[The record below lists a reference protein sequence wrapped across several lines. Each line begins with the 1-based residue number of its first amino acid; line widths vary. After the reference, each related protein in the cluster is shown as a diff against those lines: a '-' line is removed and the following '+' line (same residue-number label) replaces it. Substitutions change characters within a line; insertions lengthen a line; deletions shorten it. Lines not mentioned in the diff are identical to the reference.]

1 MRYVNVC
8 DTKKAAVPVYASLG
22 RNTATG
28 LLDAGL
34 GARSLWKNSPPPTDR
49 AAPVMDFGLN
59 ELSLTPSTL
68 RLDVLRHLT
77 FTLGKD
83 ADHASAYD
91 WRMAM
96 SYAIRD
102 RIMEPWFASTRKT
115 WATGNKRVYYLSMEF
130 LIGRILEDATV
141 NLGLRDMA
149 VEVMAG
155 FGQDFRSIVEDEPD
169 AALGNGG
176 LGRLAA
182 CFMESMATLGC
193 PAYGYGIRY
202 EHGLFRQRFEAGR
215 QVETPEDWLKQSHP
229 WEFPRPEASYTI
241 PFKGHIETVNGREV
255 WVPAETVMASAYDTP
270 VVGWQGKWANTL
282 RLWGAEASTQFD
294 LARFNRGDYAA
305 AAEPEALA
313 RTLSRVLY
321 PDDTTYQGKELRLKQ
336 EFFLTS
342 AALQDILRRFLATQS
357 DLRKLPEHVAIQMND
372 THPAIAGPELI
383 RLLSDVH
390 GMPFDDALETAR
402 QCLGYTNHTL
412 LPEALERWATFTFGS
427 VLPRH
432 MQIVERIDSWHRRTY
447 PSRPHYVGIVKHHEV
462 RMGELAFIMAHKV
475 NGVSALHSDLV
486 KQNLFPELHRL
497 HPERIINQTNGVTP
511 RRWLKMCNPGLSGL
525 ITDTIGSGWEAD
537 LDRLKGLEK
546 PIKTKSFRAE
556 FDAVKRANKVALSN
570 WIGQTQGVSVN
581 PDALFDVQ
589 IKRIHEYKRQL
600 LNILETIAH
609 WHKIKANPK
618 APWVPRVK
626 IFGGKAAPG
635 YVVAKEI
642 IRLINDVAVV
652 VNNDPETADLLKII
666 YPPNYNVSMAE
677 RLVPAADLSEQ
688 ISTAGKE
695 ASGTGNM
702 KFMMN
707 GAPTI
712 GTLDGANV
720 EILQEVGAEN
730 FFLFGLTAEEVATR
744 RQNPNHSREAIEE
757 SKTLQDV
764 LQMLAEGRFSPE
776 EPDRYHGIVHRIWHH
791 DYFLVAADF
800 DAFHEAQGAV
810 DTAYADR
817 ETWVTMAAMNTARSG
832 YFSSD
837 RTIRDYMDQIWT
849 VPSAL

>member
-1 MRYVNVC
+1 MN
-8 DTKKAAVPVYASLG
+8 D
-22 RNTATG
+22 
-28 LLDAGL
+28 
-34 GARSLWKNSPPPTDR
+34 
-49 AAPVMDFGLN
+49 
-59 ELSLTPSTL
+59 LSLTPKLLHT
-68 RLDVLRHLT
+68 DVLRHLT

-83 ADHASAYD
+83 TPNASVYD
-91 WRMAM
+91 WRMAL

-102 RIMEPWFASTRKT
+102 RIVEPWFASTRRT
-115 WATGNKRVYYLSMEF
+115 WADDRKRVYYLSMEF
-130 LIGRILEDATV
+130 LIGRILEDATI
-141 NLGLRDMA
+141 NLGLRDVA
-149 VEVMAG
+149 DEVMAG
-155 FGQDFRSIVEDEPD
+155 FGQDFRAIVEDEPD

-202 EHGLFRQRFEAGR
+202 EHGLFRQRFEGGQ
-215 QVETPEDWLKQSHP
+215 QVETPEDWLNQRHP
-229 WEFPRPEASYTI
+229 WEFERPESAYTI
-241 PFKGHIETVNGREV
+241 PFKGHIETRDGAEV
-255 WVPAETVMASAYDTP
+255 WVPGETVLASAYDTP

-282 RLWGAEASTQFD
+282 RLWGAKPTTMFD
-294 LARFNRGDYAA
+294 LERFNRGDYAA

-342 AALQDILRRFLATQS
+342 AALQDILRRYLANHS
-357 DLRKLPEHVAIQMND
+357 DLTALPQHVAIQMND

-390 GMPFDDALETAR
+390 GMEFDTALDTAR
-402 QCLGYTNHTL
+402 ACLGYTNHTL
-412 LPEALERWATFTFGS
+412 LPEALERWATFTFGN

-462 RMGELAFIMAHKV
+462 RMGELAFIMSHKV

-486 KQNLFPELHRL
+486 KKNLFPELNRL
-497 HPERIINQTNGVTP
+497 HPGRIINQTNGVTP
-511 RRWLKMCNPGLSGL
+511 RRWLKMANRPLAGL
-525 ITDTIGSGWEAD
+525 ITDTIGPGWEDD
-537 LDRLKGLEK
+537 LDRLKGIEAHAGSR
-546 PIKTKSFRAE
+546 SFQTA
-556 FDAVKRANKVALSN
+556 FDGAKRANKVALAG
-570 WIGQTQGVSVN
+570 WIRDQCGVTVN

-609 WHKIKANPK
+609 WSAIRANPT

-626 IFGGKAAPG
+626 IFGGKSAPG
-635 YVVAKEI
+635 YAVAKEI
-642 IRLINDVAVV
+642 IHLINDVAQV
-652 VNNDPETADLLKII
+652 VNTDPVTGDLLKII
-666 YPPNYNVSMAE
+666 YPANYNVSMAE
-677 RLVPAADLSEQ
+677 RLIPAADLSEQ

-720 EILQEVGAEN
+720 EILQEAGEEY
-730 FFLFGLTAEEVATR
+730 FFLFGLTADQVSKR
-744 RQNPNHSREAIEE
+744 REDPDHSRKAIEA
-757 SKTLQDV
+757 SQTLQDV
-764 LQMLAEGRFSPE
+764 LQMIAEGRFSPDQ
-776 EPDRYHGIVHRIWHH
+776 PDRYHGLVHRVWHH

-800 DAFHEAQGAV
+800 DAYHAAQGQV
-810 DTAYADR
+810 DLAYADR
-817 ETWVTMAAMNTARSG
+817 DRWVKMAAMNTARSG
-832 YFSSD
+832 FFSSD
-837 RTIRDYMDQIWT
+837 RTIRSYMDEIWKT
-849 VPSAL
+849 TSAV

>member
-1 MRYVNVC
+1 ME
-8 DTKKAAVPVYASLG
+8 
-22 RNTATG
+22 
-28 LLDAGL
+28 LDL
-34 GARSLWKNSPPPTDR
+34 NDLSPNPTQLRS
-49 AAPVMDFGLN
+49 
-59 ELSLTPSTL
+59 
-68 RLDVLRHLT
+68 DVLRHLT

-83 ADHASAYD
+83 PDHASVYD
-91 WRMAM
+91 WRMAL
-96 SYAIRD
+96 SFAIRD
-102 RIMEPWFASTRKT
+102 RIVAPWLASTRKT
-115 WATGNKRVYYLSMEF
+115 WAEDRKRVYYLSMEF

-141 NLGLRDMA
+141 NLGLKDMA
-149 VEVMAG
+149 DEIMSQC
-155 FGQDFRSIVEDEPD
+155 GQDFRAIVEDEPD

-182 CFMESMATLGC
+182 CFMESMSTLGC

-215 QVETPEDWLKQSHP
+215 QVETPEDWLKQAHP
-229 WEFPRPEASYTI
+229 WEFARPEAAYTI
-241 PFKGHIETVNGREV
+241 PFKGHLEVRDGRDV
-255 WVPAETVMASAYDTP
+255 WVPGETVIASAHDTP

-282 RLWGAEASTQFD
+282 RLWGAQPTTQFD
-294 LARFNRGDYAA
+294 LERFNRGDYAA

-342 AALQDILRRFLATQS
+342 AALQDILRRFKVTHS
-357 DLRKLPEHVAIQMND
+357 DLRDLPKHVAIQMND

-383 RLLSDVH
+383 RLLMDEH
-390 GMPFDDALETAR
+390 GMEFESALETAR
-402 QCLGYTNHTL
+402 GCLGYTNHTL
-412 LPEALERWATFTFGS
+412 LPEALERWATFTFGN

-462 RMGELAFIMAHKV
+462 RMGELAFVMAHKV

-497 HPERIINQTNGVTP
+497 HPERIVNQTNGVTP
-511 RRWLKMCNPGLSGL
+511 RRWLKMCNRPLAGL
-525 ITDTIGSGWEAD
+525 ITDTIGDGWEDD

-546 PIKTKSFRAE
+546 SIKTKSFRTA
-556 FDAVKRANKVALSN
+556 FDAAKRENKVALSN
-570 WIGQTQGVSVN
+570 WIGQTQGIAVN

-609 WHKIKANPK
+609 WAAIRQNPNAN
-618 APWVPRVK
+618 WVPRVK

-635 YVVAKEI
+635 YAVAKEI
-642 IRLINDVAVV
+642 IRLINDVAQV
-652 VNNDPETADLLKII
+652 VNNDPLTGDLLKIV
-666 YPPNYNVSMAE
+666 YPENYNVSMAE

-702 KFMMN
+702 KFIMN

-720 EILQEVGAEN
+720 EILQEVGEEN
-730 FFLFGLTAEEVATR
+730 FFLFGLTAQEVMTR
-744 RQNPNHSREAIEE
+744 REDPDHARKAIEA
-757 SKTLQDV
+757 SQPLQDV
-764 LQMLAEGRFSPE
+764 LQMIAEGTFSPDQ
-776 EPDRYHGIVHRIWHH
+776 PDRYHDLVHRVWHH
-791 DYFLVAADF
+791 DYFLVASDF
-800 DAFHEAQGAV
+800 DAFHAAQSRV
-810 DTAYADR
+810 DAAFADR
-817 ETWVTMAAMNTARSG
+817 EVWVAMAAMNTARSG
-832 YFSSD
+832 FFSSD
-837 RTIRDYMDQIWT
+837 RTIRSYMNDIWGVT
-849 VPSAL
+849 SAL